1 MSRRDIAPSLNRST
15 RGDAWSDGRRARV
28 LIRRPRG
35 RRTHWGSAG
44 ERDGKRFAAADGRRG
59 TSVRTTKPW
68 LSQPKG
74 AESRRSGPHR
84 GASRGSSSLASGG
97 ERRKESSRSQGPNVR
112 TTTAVKN
119 RGPQARGKAPRS
131 AARARR
137 AHRMTRMSG
146 AAASGGRWVQAAEMP
161 ERERGHATRCTKWT
175 PREGRFQ
182 RRRPFRVCALH
193 LGARCLQGRMVRD
206 AQTRLRRLPRRARVT
221 AHADK
226 PFLSAPRR

>member
-1 MSRRDIAPSLNRST
+1 M
-15 RGDAWSDGRRARV
+15 

-193 LGARCLQGRMVRD
+193 LGASK
-206 AQTRLRRLPRRARVT
+206 AAWFATRKRGFEDSRGGLALPLTPTSLSFPRRAGSMRFGVLT
-221 AHADK
+221 FA
-226 PFLSAPRR
+226 SASTP